1 MLLNALGSGVGVLEV
16 NAGLREEEEVGTVS
30 LNKAAVH
37 VLLGVGVGVS
47 GVG

>member
-1 MLLNALGSGVGVLEV
+1 MLLNALGSGVGVLEA
-16 NAGLREEEEVGTVS
+16 NSGLREEEEVGTVS

-47 GVG
+47 GVV